1 MALAAMLWVPIAVR
15 KNEHIILTYSLV
27 NFFFTHPLTDAAGPF
42 VARRLGGGA
51 AHLGSFS
58 TTSIPL
64 PIGARVSIDQLSFRD
79 RKMQMARTVGFTLVT
94 DPK

>member
-51 AHLGSFS
+51 AHLGSFKYDPLFLFQS
-58 TTSIPL
+58 ERGYQSISYRFGIVKCRWRGRL
-64 PIGARVSIDQLSFRD
+64 ASRS
-79 RKMQMARTVGFTLVT
+79 
-94 DPK
+94 

>member
-27 NFFFTHPLTDAAGPF
+27 NFCFTHPLTDAAGPF

-51 AHLGSFS
+51 AHLGSFKYELYS
-58 TTSIPL
+58 SSDRSEVIN
-64 PIGARVSIDQLSFRD
+64 RSVVVSGS
-79 RKMQMARTVGFTLVT
+79 
-94 DPK
+94 